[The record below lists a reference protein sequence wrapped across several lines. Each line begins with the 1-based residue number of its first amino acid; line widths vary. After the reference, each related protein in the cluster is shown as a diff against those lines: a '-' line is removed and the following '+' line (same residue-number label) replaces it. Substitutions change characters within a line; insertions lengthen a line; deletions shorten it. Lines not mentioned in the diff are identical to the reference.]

1 LVLRDVGR
9 EVLMRKTAEI
19 LKDKWESVK
28 RESEIADVGFLILR
42 VIVLAG
48 GYGWLAYSELPEENI
63 RIFTSILKY
72 FIAYCVSI
80 YVLLF
85 LKFERK
91 RAIYVLSLAF
101 DLSFVYLLTRYSG
114 GFDSNF
120 FIGFYL
126 LTALHSFYYGYLFG
140 LAVAVISTVTYMFS
154 GNLDFTALRW
164 TDFSLRVSFLFLIA
178 IPLGLLSE
186 KLRRDKEEIES
197 LNRELLASI
206 DELRKLQHK
215 LIQAE
220 KLSALGRLTADIA
233 HEIRN
238 PLTAIGGFARRLEK
252 RVKAGTKEEEYAK
265 LIASEVDRLERIL
278 RDVLSFSREAK
289 YHLNYEDINDVA
301 RESLKAYV
309 ELCREEGIEV
319 RMELAGDLPKILMD
333 KDQVVQAINN
343 LVINAVDAM
352 TKGGTLTVRTRMEER
367 NYINYVVFDIIDTGT
382 GIPEEKLERLFEPFY
397 STKHVGHGT
406 GLGLSICKKIMDE
419 HRGLIRVSSTVGK
432 GSVFSLY
439 FPHVPAGEAF
449 KTQCWEFNNC
459 GIDKGGDG
467 EVKTC
472 PAYPN
477 YGRIC
482 WAVAGTFCE
491 GKARGIFAQKIGDCR
506 KCEFFKRVVERKDL

>member
-1 LVLRDVGR
+1 MRKILGTLRD
-9 EVLMRKTAEI
+9 
-19 LKDKWESVK
+19 KWTLVK

-42 VIVLAG
+42 VIVLGG
-48 GYGWLAYSELPEENI
+48 GYGWLAYSELSEENI
-63 RIFTSILKY
+63 RVFSSILKY
-72 FIAYCVSI
+72 FITYCVSI
-80 YVLLF
+80 YLLLF
-85 LKFERK
+85 FKFEKK

-101 DLSFVYLLTRYSG
+101 DLSFVYLLTKYSG
-114 GFDSNF
+114 GFNSNF

-154 GNLDFTALRW
+154 GNFDFATLHW

-178 IPLGLLSE
+178 LPLGLLSE

-197 LNRELLASI
+197 LNRELLESI

-252 RVKAGTKEEEYAK
+252 RVQEGTKEEEYAK
-265 LIASEVDRLERIL
+265 LIASEVERLERIL

-301 RESLKAYV
+301 EESLKAYI
-309 ELCREEGIEV
+309 ELCREQGIDIK
-319 RMELAGDLPKILMD
+319 MELTPGLPKILMD
-333 KDQVVQAINN
+333 KDQVIQAINN
-343 LVINAVDAM
+343 LVINAIDAM
-352 TKGGTLTVRTRMEER
+352 PQGGTLTVKTRMEER

-419 HRGLIRVSSTVGK
+419 HRGFIKVSSTVGK

-439 FPHVPAGEAF
+439 FPYVPAGEAF
-449 KTQCWEFNNC
+449 KTQCWEHNKC
-459 GIDKGGDG
+459 GVDKAGDG
-467 EVKTC
+467 EEKTC

-491 GKARGIFAQKIGDCR
+491 GKARGMFAQKIGDCR
-506 KCEFFKRVVERKDL
+506 KCEFFIRVVEKKDL

>member
-1 LVLRDVGR
+1 MRNFLEILKHKWEVVGR
-9 EVLMRKTAEI
+9 E
-19 LKDKWESVK
+19 
-28 RESEIADVGFLILR
+28 SEMADLGFLILR
-42 VIVLAG
+42 VIVLGG
-48 GYGWLAYSELPEENI
+48 GYGWLKFSELSEENV
-63 RIFTSILKY
+63 RIFSSILKY
-72 FIAYCVSI
+72 FIAYCLLI
-80 YVLLF
+80 YLLLF
-85 LKFERK
+85 LKFEKK
-91 RAIYVLSLAF
+91 RAIYVLSLGF
-101 DLSFVYLLTRYSG
+101 DLSFVYLLTKYSG
-114 GFDSNF
+114 GFGSNF

-140 LAVAVISTVTYMFS
+140 LAVAVVSTVTYMFS
-154 GNLDFTALRW
+154 GNLDFAFLHW
-164 TDFSLRVSFLFLIA
+164 TEFSLRVSFLFLIA
-178 IPLGLLSE
+178 LPLGLLSE
-186 KLRRDKEEIES
+186 KLRRDKKEIEL
-197 LNRELLASI
+197 LNRELLDSI

-252 RVKAGTKEEEYAK
+252 RVKKGTKEEEYAR
-265 LIASEVDRLERIL
+265 LIASEVERLERIL

-289 YHLNYEDINDVA
+289 YHLNYEDLNDVA
-301 RESLKAYV
+301 SESLKAYH
-309 ELCREEGIEV
+309 ELCREHGVEIKE
-319 RMELAGDLPKILMD
+319 ELTPDLPKILMD
-333 KDQVVQAINN
+333 KDQVIQAINN

-352 TKGGTLTVRTRMEER
+352 PQGGILTVRTRLEQK

-419 HRGLIRVSSTVGK
+419 HRGFIKVSSVVGK

-439 FPHVPAGEAF
+439 FPSVPADEAF
-449 KTQCWEFNNC
+449 KTQCWEYNKC
-459 GIDKGGDG
+459 GVDKTGDG
-467 EVKTC
+467 IEKTC

-482 WAVAGTFCE
+482 WGVAGTFCE
-491 GKARGIFAQKIGDCR
+491 GQARGTVAQKIGDCR
-506 KCEFFKRVVERKDL
+506 KCEFFNRVVVRKDL